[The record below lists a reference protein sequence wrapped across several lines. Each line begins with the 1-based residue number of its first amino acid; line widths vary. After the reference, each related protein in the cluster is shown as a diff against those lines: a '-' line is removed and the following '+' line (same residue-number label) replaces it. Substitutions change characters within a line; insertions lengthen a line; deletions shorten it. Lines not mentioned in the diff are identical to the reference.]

1 MELEIRRKIL
11 HIFSGLLIIGLLE
24 LGLLDAKKLL
34 IVLSI
39 GFIISIVLRK
49 HRLPFFS
56 FMIDS
61 FDRKGESL
69 PGKGALTFAL
79 GILILILALG
89 KSPIVYA
96 SIMILTL
103 GDAFSA
109 IIGVRL
115 KRTRHLMKTKHPLR
129 RDKLLE
135 GTFFGIVFASIGA
148 VLFVSVIEAVVA
160 SIVAMSIE
168 SLEIRFLRHPI
179 DDNILIP
186 VFSALTMV
194 IIRMV

>member
-11 HIFSGLLIIGLLE
+11 HIFSGLLFIALLE
-24 LGLLDAKKLL
+24 LGIMDAKVLL
-34 IVLSI
+34 IILSI
-39 GFIISIVLRK
+39 GFLLSLMLRK
-49 HRLPFFS
+49 QRLPFFS
-56 FMIDS
+56 YMIDT

-79 GILILILALG
+79 GIFILLLTLG
-89 KSPIVYA
+89 TSPIVYA

-115 KRTRHLMKTKHPLR
+115 KRTRHLMKTKHPLSS
-129 RDKLLE
+129 DKLLE

-148 VLFVSVIEAVVA
+148 VLFVSVLEAVIA
-160 SIVAMSIE
+160 SVVAMSIE
-168 SLEIRFLRHPI
+168 SLEIRFLRHPV

-194 IIRMV
+194 LIRMA